1 MNLRKGE
8 NWVPI
13 IMITRSKVDAKG
25 KEIVMWSQI
34 GYCSMLL
41 KIMNSFST
49 AQETML
55 IYLVDIGT
63 GTE

>member
-1 MNLRKGE
+1 
-8 NWVPI
+8 
-13 IMITRSKVDAKG
+13 
-25 KEIVMWSQI
+25 
-34 GYCSMLL
+34 MLL